1 MDHAAHVNANF
12 YFFELNKHLPRW
24 ASLDHPV
31 VKRELSVWRHLSP
44 RWESMWNNIW
54 FLFLFLPMFG
64 SILCGLATLIGAIFY
79 SPRAVVP
86 FLAAL
91 WLLQLLPS
99 WVIKVFAS
107 LGASLSITRERETS
121 NWILMRIT
129 PLSITHIVGAK
140 IAGLIHWMSEP
151 LIILLIMRVI
161 AAIATSVMVV
171 SLTQTPAISTSS
183 FGIAF
188 RFQPSVWIGG
198 AALSI
203 LIFTFSFI
211 EIASSLLY
219 NCGIGLMASSLA
231 RNSTTAIVINFT
243 LQLILWLFI
252 FLPLQRFIAPLITE
266 LLTTFYQ
273 GQVIDVIAPILMS
286 LMIPIAAEVWLAF
299 TAFRIALR
307 RAQNLIE

>member
-1 MDHAAHVNANF
+1 MDHAARVNANF
-12 YFFELNKHLPRW
+12 YFFELNKHLPHW

-44 RWESMWNNIW
+44 RWETMWNNVW
-54 FLFLFLPMFG
+54 FMFLFLPMFG
-64 SILCGLATLIGAIFY
+64 SILCGIATWVGVFFRNPLA
-79 SPRAVVP
+79 VMP

-91 WLLQLLPS
+91 WLLQILPS
-99 WVIKVFAS
+99 WGIKVFAS
-107 LGASLSITRERETS
+107 LGAALTLTREREQA
-121 NWILMRIT
+121 NWVLMRIT

-140 IAGLIHWMSEP
+140 IAGVIHWMTEP

-161 AAIATSVMVV
+161 AAIATSVMVA
-171 SLTQTPAISTSS
+171 SLTQTPAISTSR
-183 FGIAF
+183 FGVAF
-188 RFQPSVWIGG
+188 NFQPSLWIGG
-198 AALSI
+198 TALSI
-203 LIFTFSFI
+203 LIFAFSFI

-219 NCGIGLMASSLA
+219 NCGVGLMASSLA

-252 FLPLQRFIAPLITE
+252 FLPLQRFIAPFITG

-273 GQVIDVIAPILMS
+273 GQVIDVIAPILIS

>member
-1 MDHAAHVNANF
+1 MDHATQVNTNF
-12 YFFELNKHLPRW
+12 YFFELNKHLPQW

-44 RWESMWNNIW
+44 RWETMWNNIW

-64 SILCGLATLIGAIFY
+64 SILCGLATLIGAIFF

-99 WVIKVFAS
+99 WGIKVFAS
-107 LGASLSITRERETS
+107 LGASLSITREREQA

-129 PLSITHIVGAK
+129 PLSVTHIIGAK

-151 LIILLIMRVI
+151 LFILVIMRVI
-161 AAIATSVMVV
+161 AAVATSVMVV
-171 SLTQTPAISTSS
+171 SLTPHSAASTSS

-188 RFQPSVWIGG
+188 RIQPSLWIGG

-266 LLTTFYQ
+266 LLTMFYQ
-273 GQVIDVIAPILMS
+273 GQVIDVIAPILIS
-286 LMIPIAAEVWLAF
+286 LMIPIAAESWLAF

>member
-1 MDHAAHVNANF
+1 MNSATPANANF

-44 RWESMWNNIW
+44 RWETMWNNIW
-54 FLFLFLPMFG
+54 FMFLFLPMFG
-64 SILCGLATLIGAIFY
+64 SVLCGLAIWIGAWVY
-79 SPRAVVP
+79 GAQAVVP

-99 WVIKVFAS
+99 WGIKVFAS
-107 LGASLSITRERETS
+107 LGAALSIVREREQA

-129 PLSITHIVGAK
+129 PLSVTHIVSAK
-140 IAGLIHWMSEP
+140 VAGVIHWMSEP
-151 LIILLIMRVI
+151 LIIILIMRGI
-161 AAIATSVMVV
+161 AAIATSALVV
-171 SLTQTPAISTSS
+171 SLTQSPAISTSS

-188 RFQPSVWIGG
+188 RFQPSLWMGG
-198 AALSI
+198 VVLSI

-219 NCGIGLMASSLA
+219 NCGVGIMASALA
-231 RNSTTAIVINFT
+231 RNSTTAVVINFT

-252 FLPLQRFIAPLITE
+252 FLPLQRFIAPWIAE
-266 LLTTFYQ
+266 LLDTFYQ
-273 GQVIDVIAPILMS
+273 AQVIDVVTPILLS

-299 TAFRIALR
+299 TAFRIALG
-307 RAQNLIE
+307 RAENLIE

>member
-1 MDHAAHVNANF
+1 MDRTAQVNANF

-24 ASLDHPV
+24 ASLEHPV
-31 VKRELSVWRHLSP
+31 VKREISVWRHLSP
-44 RWESMWNNIW
+44 RWETTWNNVW

-64 SILCGLATLIGAIFY
+64 SILCGLATLIGAFY
-79 SPRAVVP
+79 NPRAVMP

-91 WLLQLLPS
+91 WLLQILPS
-99 WVIKVFAS
+99 WGIKVFAS
-107 LGASLSITRERETS
+107 LGAALSITREREQA
-121 NWILMRIT
+121 NWILMRLT
-129 PLSITHIVGAK
+129 PLSITHIIGAK

-161 AAIATSVMVV
+161 AAVATSVMVA
-171 SLTQTPAISTSS
+171 SLTQTPAVSTSS

-188 RFQPSVWIGG
+188 RFQPSMWIGG

-219 NCGIGLMASSLA
+219 NYGVGLMASSLA

-273 GQVIDVIAPILMS
+273 RQVIDVIAPILMS

>member
-1 MDHAAHVNANF
+1 MDSAARVNANF

-44 RWESMWNNIW
+44 RWETLWNNVW

-64 SILCGLATLIGAIFY
+64 SVLCGLAVLVGSNLYGA
-79 SPRAVVP
+79 RAVVP

-91 WLLQLLPS
+91 WLLQILPS
-99 WVIKVFAS
+99 WGIKVFAS
-107 LGASLSITRERETS
+107 LGASLCLTREREQA
-121 NWILMRIT
+121 NWVLMRIT
-129 PLSITHIVGAK
+129 PLSVSHIVGAK

-151 LIILLIMRVI
+151 LIIVLIMRVI

-188 RFQPSVWIGG
+188 RFQPSVWFGG

-211 EIASSLLY
+211 EIASSLMY

-252 FLPLQRFIAPLITE
+252 FLPLQRILAPLITE

-273 GQVIDVIAPILMS
+273 GQVIDVIAPIMVG
-286 LMIPIAAEVWLAF
+286 LMIPIAAEAWLAF

-307 RAQNLIE
+307 RAQTLIE

>member
-1 MDHAAHVNANF
+1 MDSAARVNANF

-44 RWESMWNNIW
+44 RWENIWNNVW

-64 SILCGLATLIGAIFY
+64 SVLCGLATLIGAFY
-79 SPRAVVP
+79 SPQAVVP

-91 WLLQLLPS
+91 WLLQILPS
-99 WVIKVFAS
+99 WGIKVFAS
-107 LGASLSITRERETS
+107 LGASLCLTREREQA
-121 NWILMRIT
+121 NWILMRVT
-129 PLSITHIVGAK
+129 PLSVAPITVEK
-140 IAGLIHWMSEP
+140 IAGLIHWLSEP
-151 LIILLIMRVI
+151 LIIILIMRAI

-171 SLTQTPAISTSS
+171 SLTQTPAVSTSS

-188 RFQPSVWIGG
+188 RFQPSAWFGG
-198 AALSI
+198 AMLSI
-203 LIFTFSFI
+203 LIFTFSFV

-252 FLPLQRFIAPLITE
+252 FLPLQRITAPLIAE
-266 LLTTFYQ
+266 WLAAFYQ
-273 GQVIDVIAPILMS
+273 GQVIDVIAPIMIS
-286 LMIPIAAEVWLAF
+286 LMIPIAAEAWLAF